1 MIIIS
6 RVAAQ
11 FKDKTGVP
19 IYTIGPADLNT
30 ILYNVP
36 DAIRADPLYDLLVSD
51 GSIETAETPV
61 KKKALEQ
68 DPTAGI
74 AADGKKEKP
83 ADQEPAADGK
93 KEKSADPTPK
103 TKPAA
108 K

>member
-83 ADQEPAADGK
+83 ADQDPAPAPK
-93 KEKSADPTPK
+93 SKSA
-103 TKPAA
+103 A